1 MNRFFH
7 DVVHKLQP
15 DVDPDEIWLD
25 LCRGGLPAC
34 KATDYCKWFLEDY
47 IAQSAREVWSDESD
61 DMDIER
67 SIKRNLSVSAIWRT
81 LVTAVDNTILYRKR
95 QTVDG
100 EKAHRWTLMYSDS
113 QKKRGSGPV
122 ADISNVSSIW
132 GLKFVICFHSPVLT
146 QALTSG

>member
-1 MNRFFH
+1 M
-7 DVVHKLQP
+7 HKFQP
-15 DVDPDEIWLD
+15 DVNPEDIWLD

-34 KATDYCKWFLEDY
+34 TAMDYCKWFLEDY

-100 EKAHRWTLMYSDS
+100 EEAHRWTLIYSDS

-122 ADISNVSSIW
+122 ADISNWI
-132 GLKFVICFHSPVLT
+132 KTDLT
-146 QALTSG
+146 VEYDLV